1 MAPSGTQHCAVC
13 GVRGQ
18 PLPSAHDRGLAG
30 DGRIHRV
37 PGGTVHRD
45 PRDPADRLPARRLAG
60 LIVPGAARHPCRRPS
75 VERPDRLEIRPAPEP
90 FRLASDVLIGGGF
103 WLIAGGRRVLHE
115 AGRGD
120 RLATTGPYA
129 HVRHPVYDGLLLIM
143 IGFLLGWPTIA
154 TLVMFPVLI
163 VYARLTRSQQR
174 EVARRHP
181 TLAARLRRRGRTV
194 TDRST

>member
-1 MAPSGTQHCAVC
+1 M
-13 GVRGQ
+13 
-18 PLPSAHDRGLAG
+18 
-30 DGRIHRV
+30 
-37 PGGTVHRD
+37 
-45 PRDPADRLPARRLAG
+45 
-60 LIVPGAARHPCRRPS
+60 
-75 VERPDRLEIRPAPEP
+75 
-90 FRLASDVLIGGGF
+90 LIGGGF

-174 EVARRHP
+174 EVARRFGEIWASYARNTPAFLPSTRRHP